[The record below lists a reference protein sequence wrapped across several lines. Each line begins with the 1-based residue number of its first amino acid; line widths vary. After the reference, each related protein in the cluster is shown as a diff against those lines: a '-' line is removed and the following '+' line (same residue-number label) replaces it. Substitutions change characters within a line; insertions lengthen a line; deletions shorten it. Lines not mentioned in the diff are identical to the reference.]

1 MTYFLGIDLGTTY
14 TAAAIYENGR
24 ASIIDLSSRTA
35 IIPSVVFLAEDGTY
49 LVGDAATRRALTEPT
64 RAAKQFKRRFGDT
77 TPILLGGS
85 PISADQLSAQLLKA
99 VVADVT
105 ERQGAAPQG
114 ITITHPANWGGYKL
128 ELLEQSIRAAGLTD
142 VKMIT
147 EPEAAVLH
155 YAQLER
161 VPAGSLVAV
170 FDLGGGTFDAAIVR
184 KTETG
189 TEFIGRPEGIER
201 LGGIDFDQAVF
212 AFVSG
217 YLDGAIESL
226 DLSVPAA
233 RSALERLRSE
243 CVDAKEALSSD
254 DFADINVM
262 LPNKQTTVRITRS
275 EFEALIRPSL
285 GQAID
290 ALRRALTS
298 AGIVPN
304 ELKSVLLAGGSSRIP
319 LVREMVSGELGRP
332 VAVDSHPKHVVALG
346 AALAAGTVSA
356 AAVVP
361 VTPRSTT
368 PAPVAASP
376 STSMPTVAQTV
387 APTVAPTS
395 GPFGGPNGSKL
406 KLMVA
411 GGVVAALAIG
421 GAAFAVLGGGSDG
434 TKSAATTPATN
445 EASTTIADSSS
456 TTVASQ
462 GTTTTVVTTTSLP
475 FPADTLRVVL
485 TGLTTVGNHYEV
497 TYDTINFEP
506 SFDVGKFHMHFFWNT
521 DAPASV
527 GVTSSPQG
535 SWIVW
540 ALRDGRDK
548 VFDQFLTTDV
558 PVGAIAICA
567 VVATAEHSVH
577 SPQYVDNT
585 VSCLDL

>member
-233 RSALERLRSE
+233 RSALERLRVE

-346 AALAAGTVSA
+346 AALAAGTASA
-356 AAVVP
+356 AAVIVVTPSAATPVP
-361 VTPRSTT
+361 VP
-368 PAPVAASP
+368 ASP
-376 STSMPTVAQTV
+376 STAMPTVAQTV
-387 APTVAPTS
+387 APTPGPT
-395 GPFGGPNGSKL
+395 GGPNGSKL
-406 KLMVA
+406 KLMIA

-421 GAAFAVLGGGSDG
+421 GGAFALLGGGSD
-434 TKSAATTPATN
+434 SAQPVATTPATN
-445 EASTTIADSSS
+445 EASTTLADSSS

-462 GTTTTVVTTTSLP
+462 QTTTTAVASTTLP
-475 FPADTLRVVL
+475 FPASTLRVAL
-485 TGLTTVGNHYEV
+485 TGLTIVGNHYEV
-497 TYDTINFEP
+497 TYDTFNFEP
-506 SFDVGKFHMHFFWNT
+506 SFDVGKFHLHFFWNT

-535 SWIVW
+535 TWIVW

-558 PVGAIAICA
+558 PLGATAICA

-577 SPQYVDNT
+577 SPQYVDDT